1 MAAVSAVIL
10 EPPKIKSST
19 VFTVSPKNFLNQPI
33 IKAWTEYKYRK
44 RMEKLLY
51 VRKVRRDN
59 QEKRLVKGT
68 AMITELSISIQQ
80 SRKHKSLHNC

>member
-1 MAAVSAVIL
+1 MIL
-10 EPPKIKSST
+10 EPQKIKSA
-19 VFTVSPKNFLNQPI
+19 TVSPINFLNQPI

-44 RMEKLLY
+44 RMEKLLC

-59 QEKRLVKGT
+59 QEKGLVKGN
-68 AMITELSISIQQ
+68 AMITEWSISIWQ